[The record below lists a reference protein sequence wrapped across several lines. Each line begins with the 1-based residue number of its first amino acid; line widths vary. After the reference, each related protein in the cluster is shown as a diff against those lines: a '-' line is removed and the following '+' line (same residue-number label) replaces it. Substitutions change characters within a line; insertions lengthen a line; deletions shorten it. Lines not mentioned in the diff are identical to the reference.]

1 MKRICAAFLMAL
13 LFVGPASATLLTD
26 QDTGNVLTDINILYW
41 TGSDTNP
48 SNALN
53 NSNPTTE
60 EAWLEAVLGL
70 VYNQASVNYYTGI
83 DYGDAPISGISV
95 PFAWGYA
102 VVKYGTNWAAYANNF
117 YDYDNVYSTIRNVS
131 HIDFFNGTPVPEPAT
146 MLLLGLGLIGL
157 GGYSRKKFKSN

>member
-1 MKRICAAFLMAL
+1 MKKICAAILMAF
-13 LFVGPASATLLTD
+13 LFVGPASATLISD
-26 QDTGNVLTDINILYW
+26 IDTTYATQFNSTYW
-41 TGSDTNP
+41 TGNDTNP
-48 SNALN
+48 TNALK

-60 EAWLEAVLGL
+60 EAWLEAVLGKE
-70 VYNQASVNYYTGI
+70 YNDPSINKYTGI

-95 PFAWGYA
+95 PFAWEYA

-117 YDYDNVYSTIRNVS
+117 YDHGDVYSTISNVS

-157 GGYSRKKFKSN
+157 GGYSRKRFKSN